1 MENLRPGGL
10 VVGVVQS
17 HEAVPDER
25 GKLSASY
32 LKLRVRGRRLE
43 CFRQI
48 SLDLKFGVTAA
59 VNCRRPFDFF
69 ATGEDLLREFK
80 SVEVFGEWHQ
90 TVANGCT
97 MLHLLQTIAKSKQRD
112 QRDKPL
118 IVQHGAHATGQLR
131 MHAPTVSGAL
141 RWP

>member
-1 MENLRPGGL
+1 MKNLRPWGF

-32 LKLRVRGRRLE
+32 FKLRVGGGCLE

-48 SLDLKFGVTAA
+48 SLDLKFCVTAA

-69 ATGEDLLREFK
+69 AAGEDLLRHLK
-80 SVEVFGEWHQ
+80 SVEVFGERHQ
-90 TVANGCT
+90 VVANGCT
-97 MLHLLQTIAKSKQRD
+97 MLHLLQAIAKGEQCV
-112 QRDKPL
+112 QRDKAL
-118 IVQHGAHATGQLR
+118 IVQHGAYA
-131 MHAPTVSGAL
+131 S
-141 RWP
+141 

>member
-1 MENLRPGGL
+1 MENLRPRGI

-17 HEAVPDER
+17 HEAIPDER
-25 GKLSASY
+25 SKLSPSY
-32 LKLRVRGRRLE
+32 FKLRVRGRRLK

-48 SLDLKFGVTAA
+48 SLDLKFCVTAA
-59 VNCRRPFDFF
+59 VNRRRPFDFF
-69 ATGEDLLREFK
+69 AAGEDLLRKLK

-97 MLHLLQTIAKSKQRD
+97 VLHLLQTIAESEQCV

-118 IVQHGAHATGQLR
+118 IVQHGA
-131 MHAPTVSGAL
+131 
-141 RWP
+141 